1 MHRRRLGPRTPRAPG
16 AGARAGASAR
26 RGGGTTTPR
35 AEACR
40 DRYCIVDI
48 IPICY
53 YHYCITTISINI
65 NITIAITITIVM
77 MIVIMIV
84 IIIIITTTTTT
95 TTMIRSGV
103 CYARADVRAQRT
115 RACAFARLRVRVRVC
130 ACGMCA
136 YTFMGVRVCIQAS
149 VQHGLRMRY
158 VSCKMCVSCTT
169 RTLRGILFSLIVMIA
184 IIWLLI

>member
-1 MHRRRLGPRTPRAPG
+1 MPG

-84 IIIIITTTTTT
+84 IIIIITTTT